1 MKTLE
6 TSVQKKKKK
15 RKQSDTHKIAKN
27 FKVLCRVYTQTAVKL
42 K

>member
-1 MKTLE
+1 MKTL
-6 TSVQKKKKK
+6 KRWFKKKK

-27 FKVLCRVYTQTAVKL
+27 FKVFCRVYTQTAVKL

>member
-15 RKQSDTHKIAKN
+15 KSDTHKIAKN